1 MLKTVLF
8 LIPLLLIAIPASAE
22 SEQQE
27 TPPGDWAS
35 KTDDPPMDAMIEMY
49 QPYVK
54 NLSYYRPMYFLVGTN
69 PEKSKFQIS
78 FKYQFFNPQKELAH
92 NHPWV
97 KGFHMGYT
105 QTSFWD
111 LASDSAPFEDTSY
124 KPELF
129 FITPRM
135 EIGLLDIKGLYV
147 KTGLHHESN
156 GQGGDLSRSTNTAY
170 IESIIL
176 YYNKNNQIGLRIT
189 PRIWAYFYNEDEN
202 NPDIADYRGYCSLGI
217 TIAKSG
223 KFVMDSNFRW
233 AAKGPSAQVDLT
245 YPLHTI
251 FSNHLDLYL
260 QVQYVN
266 MLSESL
272 LNYTSRSQALRIGF
286 AFVR

>member
-1 MLKTVLF
+1 MLKRVFLFIVLI
-8 LIPLLLIAIPASAE
+8 LISVSVSADIELLQRPS
-22 SEQQE
+22 
-27 TPPGDWAS
+27 GGWAS
-35 KTDDPPMDAMIEMY
+35 KTDDPSIDAMIEMY
-49 QPYVK
+49 QPYVQ
-54 NLSYYRPMYFLVGTN
+54 NLSYYHPMYFLAGTD

-78 FKYQFFNPQKELAH
+78 FRYRFFNPRKELAV

-97 KGFHMGYT
+97 KGFHLGYT

-129 FITPRM
+129 FITPR
-135 EIGLLDIKGLYV
+135 IKTGVLDIKGLYI
-147 KTGLHHESN
+147 KTGLRHESN
-156 GQGGDLSRSTNTAY
+156 GQGGDLSCSTNTAY
-170 IESIIL
+170 IESSLI
-176 YYNKNNQIGLRIT
+176 YYNRKSQIGARIT

-202 NPDIADYRGYCSLGI
+202 NPDIGDYRGYCSMGI
-217 TIAKSG
+217 TIGKSG
-223 KFVMDSNFRW
+223 KLALDSNFRW

-251 FSNHLDLYL
+251 FFNYLDLYL

-266 MLSESL
+266 MLAESL
-272 LNYTSRSQALRIGF
+272 LNYTGRNQALRIGF